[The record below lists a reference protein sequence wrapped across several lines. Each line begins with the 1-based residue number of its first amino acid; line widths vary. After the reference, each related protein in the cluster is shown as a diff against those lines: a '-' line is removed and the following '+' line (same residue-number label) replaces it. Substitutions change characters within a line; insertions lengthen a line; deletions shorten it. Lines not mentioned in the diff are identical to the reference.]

1 MKAYDCNL
9 DAPAALPPARGSG
22 TGRKILLTMRTS
34 THTVSAYDKPTLA
47 DKRTAERWNCNRG
60 RGPRDMVGRVLN
72 LSGQLR
78 GRDTMGERLIGIR
91 GVALQPRRADCGPR
105 TGRRSEGG
113 LVGKLPEGGSRVKC
127 PKCGHTFKA
136 ENQAKGGKARWRGMT
151 KAQRKQAA
159 SDAAK
164 ARWAK
169 SPNDPD
175 QRPGESP
182 KAL

>member
-1 MKAYDCNL
+1 MTF
-9 DAPAALPPARGSG
+9 ALSTAVARPPSQQRMVRGLVG
-22 TGRKILLTMRTS
+22 NRRLTMRTI

-60 RGPRDMVGRVLN
+60 CGPRDMVGRVLN

-78 GRDTMGERLIGIR
+78 GCDTMGERLFGLR

-113 LVGKLPEGGSRVKC
+113 LVGELPKGAAAVKC
-127 PKCGHTFKA
+127 PNCGHNFKA

-169 SPNDPD
+169 SPNTKLCRE
-175 QRPGESP
+175 QGGKE
-182 KAL
+182 A